1 MGSQTSKVDHE
12 NDEIQPKVP
21 PLLTRKLQEIEKRRF
36 GSSLS
41 KQKLLQHCPEDGSC
55 SDRKSSA
62 VLSLEPDD
70 DNVGSANI
78 APQPMVSDKDILS
91 VAGEGENKDGNNAEA
106 RKLINKETRSMEKL
120 SLEEKE
126 AHKKIVEEIGRAN
139 EERRPCLTCPVSPS
153 FKFYLTEN
161 EKEDD
166 CSSKDDLL
174 IKGSLSNTDID
185 AAKEIFESVSSTEEP
200 SSKLKRRG
208 RRKMRFRRVI
218 PTGKPVK
225 NFLKIHLDL
234 TGCSQLPSISGNTKE
249 QGSLVIPQ
257 NFHHSSN

>member
-1 MGSQTSKVDHE
+1 MGSQSSKVDHE

-41 KQKLLQHCPEDGSC
+41 KQILLQHCPEDGSC

-70 DNVGSANI
+70 YNVEYANI
-78 APQPMVSDKDILS
+78 APQPMVSDHKDILS

-106 RKLINKETRSMEKL
+106 RKLIDKETRSMEKL

-126 AHKKIVEEIGRAN
+126 AHKKIVEEIGRVD
-139 EERRPCLTCPVSPS
+139 EERRPCLTCPGSPS

-166 CSSKDDLL
+166 YSSKDDLL
-174 IKGSLSNTDID
+174 IKRSLSDTNTD

-225 NFLKIHLDL
+225 NFLKVKS
-234 TGCSQLPSISGNTKE
+234 CYYPSCGDPKLNRHYSK
-249 QGSLVIPQ
+249 S
-257 NFHHSSN
+257 SSNVKS

>member
-41 KQKLLQHCPEDGSC
+41 KQILLQHCPEDGSC

-62 VLSLEPDD
+62 VLSLEPDN

-91 VAGEGENKDGNNAEA
+91 VAGEGENKEDGNNAEA

-139 EERRPCLTCPVSPS
+139 EERRPCLTCLVSPGL
-153 FKFYLTEN
+153 KFYLTEN

-174 IKGSLSNTDID
+174 IKGSLSDTDID
-185 AAKEIFESVSSTEEP
+185 AAKEIFESVSSTE
-200 SSKLKRRG
+200 LKRRG

-225 NFLKIHLDL
+225 NFLKVKS
-234 TGCSQLPSISGNTKE
+234 CYYPSCGDQKLNRHYSK
-249 QGSLVIPQ
+249 S
-257 NFHHSSN
+257 SSNVKS

>member
-41 KQKLLQHCPEDGSC
+41 KQILLQHCPEDGSC

-78 APQPMVSDKDILS
+78 APQPMVSDMDILS
-91 VAGEGENKDGNNAEA
+91 VAGEGEHKEDGNNAEA

-126 AHKKIVEEIGRAN
+126 AHKKIVEEIRRAN

-174 IKGSLSNTDID
+174 IKGSLSDTDID

-225 NFLKIHLDL
+225 NFLKVKS
-234 TGCSQLPSISGNTKE
+234 CYYPSCGDQKLNRHYSK
-249 QGSLVIPQ
+249 S
-257 NFHHSSN
+257 SSNVKS

>member
-41 KQKLLQHCPEDGSC
+41 KQILLQHCPEDGSC

-62 VLSLEPDD
+62 VLSLEPDN
-70 DNVGSANI
+70 DNVG
-78 APQPMVSDKDILS
+78 
-91 VAGEGENKDGNNAEA
+91 VAGEGENKEDGNNAEA

-139 EERRPCLTCPVSPS
+139 EERRPCLTCLVSPS
-153 FKFYLTEN
+153 LKFYLTEN

-174 IKGSLSNTDID
+174 IKGSLSDTDIDAAKEIID
-185 AAKEIFESVSSTEEP
+185 AAKEIFESESSTE
-200 SSKLKRRG
+200 
-208 RRKMRFRRVI
+208 
-218 PTGKPVK
+218 
-225 NFLKIHLDL
+225 NFLKVKS
-234 TGCSQLPSISGNTKE
+234 CYYPSCGDQKLNRHYSK
-249 QGSLVIPQ
+249 S
-257 NFHHSSN
+257 SSNVKS